1 MSPALVSNTSAR
13 DVKRESG
20 IARLLGSGS
29 AGIAELAVFHP
40 VDTIAKRL
48 MSNHGKIASGPQLN
62 TVIFKDYSTA
72 PIGRKFFSLFPG
84 LGYAAGYKV
93 SQRVY
98 KFGGQPFVRDFLSI
112 HHGEKFDRAF
122 GKGSGK
128 AILHATAGRFVVIL
142 ALFVHGH
149 LRAETNTVI
158 SLIGIG
164 EIILLPLD
172 VLKIKRQTNPE
183 AFRGRGLFKI
193 VSDEGFGLYRGW
205 GWTAARN
212 APGSFALFGGSAFA
226 KEMLGLTDYNAATW
240 GQNFIASIAGASSSL
255 VVSAPLDV
263 IKTRIQNR
271 NFENPESGF
280 RIVSNMV
287 KHEGPTAFFKGLT
300 PKLLMTGPKLVFSFW
315 IGTSIVYLLIPLRW
329 DHPLTLSIQPKH

>member
-1 MSPALVSNTSAR
+1 MSPALAVGPGAK
-13 DVKRESG
+13 DVKKESAT
-20 IARLLGSGS
+20 ARLLGSGS
-29 AGIAELAVFHP
+29 AGIAELLIFHP

-48 MSNHGKIASGPQLN
+48 MSNQGRVTSASALN
-62 TVIFKDYSTA
+62 QVIFKEYASA
-72 PIGRKFFSLFPG
+72 PVVRKFTSLFPG

-93 SQRVY
+93 LQRIY
-98 KFGGQPFVRDFLSI
+98 KYGGQPFVRDYLAK
-112 HHGEKFDRAF
+112 HHAADFENAF
-122 GKGSGK
+122 GKGTGK
-128 AILHATAGRFVVIL
+128 AVMHATAG
-142 ALFVHGH
+142 
-149 LRAETNTVI
+149 

-193 VSDEGFGLYRGW
+193 IADEGMGLYRGA

-226 KEMLGLTDYNAATW
+226 KEYVYKLKDYNSATW
-240 GQNFIASIAGASSSL
+240 TQNFVASIFGACASL
-255 VVSAPLDV
+255 IVSAPLDV

-271 NFENPESGF
+271 NFENPESGW
-280 RIVSNMV
+280 RIVASMAKN
-287 KHEGPTAFFKGLT
+287 EGVTAFFKGLT

-315 IGTSIVYLLIPLRW
+315 LAQTLIPAFG
-329 DHPLTLSIQPKH
+329 KVV

>member
-1 MSPALVSNTSAR
+1 MSPPTNAGREKESNL
-13 DVKRESG
+13 
-20 IARLLGSGS
+20 ARLLGSGS

-48 MSNHGKIASGPQLN
+48 MSNQTRVTSATQLN
-62 TVIFKDYSTA
+62 TVIFKDKATA
-72 PIGRKFFSLFPG
+72 TAGRKFFSLFPG

-93 SQRVY
+93 LQRIY
-98 KFGGQPFVRDFLSI
+98 KYGGQPVARDYLTKHYGKDF
-112 HHGEKFDRAF
+112 EQAF
-122 GKGSGK
+122 GKKSGK
-128 AILHATAGRFVVIL
+128 AILHSTAG
-142 ALFVHGH
+142 
-149 LRAETNTVI
+149 

-164 EIILLPLD
+164 EIVLLPLD

-183 AFRGRGLFKI
+183 AFRGRGVLKI
-193 VSDEGFGLYRGW
+193 VADEGFGLYRGW

-226 KEMLGLTDYNAATW
+226 KEFFFKLEDYNKASW
-240 GQNFIASIAGASSSL
+240 FQNFIASIAGASASL
-255 VVSAPLDV
+255 LVSAPLDV

-280 RIVSNMV
+280 RILTNMAR
-287 KHEGPTAFFKGLT
+287 HEGVSSFFKGLV

-315 IGTSIVYLLIPLRW
+315 LAQTLIPAF
-329 DHPLTLSIQPKH
+329 DIALSK

>member
-1 MSPALVSNTSAR
+1 MSPIAAGNQKESNL
-13 DVKRESG
+13 
-20 IARLLGSGS
+20 ARLLGSGS
-29 AGIAELAVFHP
+29 AGIAELAIFHP

-48 MSNHGKIASGPQLN
+48 MSNEGKVANLTQLN
-62 TVIFKDYSTA
+62 TVIFKDKATA
-72 PIGRKFFSLFPG
+72 TAGRKFVSLFPG

-93 SQRVY
+93 LQRVY
-98 KFGGQPFVRDFLSI
+98 KYGGQPVARDYLTTHYGKDFES
-112 HHGEKFDRAF
+112 AF
-122 GKGSGK
+122 GKKTGK
-128 AILHATAGRFVVIL
+128 AVLHSTAG
-142 ALFVHGH
+142 
-149 LRAETNTVI
+149 

-164 EIILLPLD
+164 EIVLLPLD

-183 AFRGRGLFKI
+183 AFRGRGVLRI
-193 VSDEGFGLYRGW
+193 VKDEGFGLYRGW

-226 KEMLGLTDYNAATW
+226 KEFLFGLQDYNKATW
-240 GQNFIASIAGASSSL
+240 FQNFIASIAGASASL

-280 RIVSNMV
+280 RILTNMA
-287 KHEGPTAFFKGLT
+287 KHEGASAFFKGLV

-315 IGTSIVYLLIPLRW
+315 LAQTLIPAF
-329 DHPLTLSIQPKH
+329 DAAFKK